1 MSDRSLGVARRSFA
15 SSLGTASP
23 LKKSLRAAEQQRPD
37 VARARRRWIR
47 DQGLLNPAR
56 LVFIDETAVTTNM
69 VRLNGRSPRGERLVG
84 IVPQGHWETV
94 TLVAGLRCTGIV
106 APMVFKGA
114 MNAETF
120 LAYLEQCLCPTLKR
134 WDSVI
139 IDNLSAHHDI
149 GVEEP
154 IRAVGAKLRYLPQYS
169 PDLNPIE
176 MLFHQLKALLR
187 KLAKRTID
195 DLSQCIGSFIRVFD
209 PAQSANYFRH
219 AGYEPL

>member
-1 MSDRSLGVARRSFA
+1 M
-15 SSLGTASP
+15 
-23 LKKSLRAAEQQRPD
+23 
-37 VARARRRWIR
+37 
-47 DQGLLNPAR
+47 
-56 LVFIDETAVTTNM
+56 TTNM

-84 IVPQGHWETV
+84 VVPQGQRETV
-94 TLVAGLRCTGIV
+94 TFVAGLRCTGII

-134 WDSVI
+134 RDTVI
-139 IDNLSAHHDI
+139 IDNLSAHHVI

-176 MLFHQLKALLR
+176 MFFHQLKALLR
-187 KLAKRTID
+187 KLAKRTIE

-209 PAQSANYFRH
+209 SAQSANYFRH